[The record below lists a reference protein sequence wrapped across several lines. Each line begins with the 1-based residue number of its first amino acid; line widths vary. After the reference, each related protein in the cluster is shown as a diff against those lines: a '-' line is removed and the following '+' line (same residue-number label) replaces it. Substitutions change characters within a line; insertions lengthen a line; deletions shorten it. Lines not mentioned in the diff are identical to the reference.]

1 MSKIAIVCLLAAFVV
16 IVSAGPQAGKYTIK
30 YDNVDLDQILK
41 NQRLLE
47 NYYNCLMDKG
57 KCTPDGQELKR
68 NLPDA
73 LNTRCSKCSEKQK
86 EGTQR
91 VVEYLIKNKP
101 DWWKNL
107 ENKYDPSGNYR
118 KNYSSEL
125 AQRGIKV

>member
-1 MSKIAIVCLLAAFVV
+1 MSRIATVCLLAAFVV
-16 IVSAGPQAGKYTIK
+16 IVSSVPQAKYTIK
-30 YDNVDLDQILK
+30 YDNVDLDQILS

-57 KCTPDGQELKR
+57 KCTPDGQELKK

-73 LNTRCSKCSEKQK
+73 LTTKCSKCSEKQK

-91 VVEYLIKNKP
+91 VVEYLIKNKN

-107 ENKYDPSGNYR
+107 ERKYDPSGNYR
-118 KNYSSEL
+118 RDYGPEL
-125 AQRGIKV
+125 AQRGITV